1 MSADSNDDATRPR
14 PPLLLRILR
23 TVLRAILFA
32 FVIGFAIG
40 TWIRCAAER
49 STTPALQYLGER
61 EEPEL
66 SASGRPA

>member
-1 MSADSNDDATRPR
+1 VSAGPNEANPPR

-49 STTPALQYLGER
+49 SATPALQYLGER
-61 EEPEL
+61 DEPER